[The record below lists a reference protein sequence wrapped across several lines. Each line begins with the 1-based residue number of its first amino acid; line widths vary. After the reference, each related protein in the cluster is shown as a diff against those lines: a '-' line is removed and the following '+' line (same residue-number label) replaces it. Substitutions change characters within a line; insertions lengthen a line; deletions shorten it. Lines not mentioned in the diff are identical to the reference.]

1 MTCMYISH
9 IGLNFDSGPLVVHF
23 GAHNITEFKKIKYT
37 GGLLKKTGC
46 IWYIT
51 TKNVCLSTDV
61 SAVSILN
68 ILLSIVVFIISI
80 DLSNLMNWKCYLPGC
95 IFP

>member
-1 MTCMYISH
+1 MTCMYISR
-9 IGLNFDSGPLVVHF
+9 IALNFDSGPRFILVHV
-23 GAHNITEFKKIKYT
+23 TELKSKYT
-37 GGLLKKTGC
+37 GGLLKKTAC
-46 IWYIT
+46 IGYIT

-68 ILLSIVVFIISI
+68 ILLSMVVLLYLCS
-80 DLSNLMNWKCYLPGC
+80 LPGF